1 MKAKIRLS
9 KKVIGVCNPGI
20 QPIYIQRQRLIRKE
34 RMENFYKNDDFNK
47 HFSVND
53 DLESCLHDQKLDSE
67 HASLILLPKLTT
79 EELKLVRQKDT
90 KFLDTFYSGP
100 FADVDKDE
108 MKLSE
113 SDSKFVFAF
122 GARSTFTIEY
132 QLPRRFPN
140 SCKRIRLCM
149 TDEFL
154 VQK

>member
-1 MKAKIRLS
+1 
-9 KKVIGVCNPGI
+9 
-20 QPIYIQRQRLIRKE
+20 
-34 RMENFYKNDDFNK
+34 MEKFYKNDDFNK

-67 HASLILLPKLTT
+67 HVPLFLLPKLTT

-90 KFLDTFYSGP
+90 KFLETFYTGP

-132 QLPRRFPN
+132 RLLRRLPN
-140 SCKRIRLCM
+140 SGKRIRLCM
-149 TDEFL
+149 TDEF
-154 VQK
+154 

>member
-1 MKAKIRLS
+1 
-9 KKVIGVCNPGI
+9 
-20 QPIYIQRQRLIRKE
+20 
-34 RMENFYKNDDFNK
+34 MENFYKNDDFNK

-113 SDSKFVFAF
+113 SDSKFVQAL
-122 GARSTFTIEY
+122 GWRETYTIQKRSKLFKLLTCSTSLSE
-132 QLPRRFPN
+132 
-140 SCKRIRLCM
+140 
-149 TDEFL
+149 
-154 VQK
+154 